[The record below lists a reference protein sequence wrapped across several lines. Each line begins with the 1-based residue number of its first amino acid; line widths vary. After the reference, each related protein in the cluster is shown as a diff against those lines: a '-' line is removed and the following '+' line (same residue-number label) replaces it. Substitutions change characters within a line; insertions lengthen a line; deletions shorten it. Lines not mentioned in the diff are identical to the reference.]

1 MKIDAGF
8 VVSATL
14 GGDSVASLDD
24 DVTLDIFGIVV
35 SDANFS
41 GHGVN
46 FSNNGGNITNEL
58 GAVITG
64 STGVF
69 VDGNVENI
77 NNLGSIFGLT
87 DEGVLFGGGANN
99 TIIINHRL
107 ISGITFHPPQ
117 PAYKRLHELDRLLR
131 VLLDGCDK
139 LVIGSGNAF
148 SIGYGLDVQGRL
160 PRSYR

>member
-1 MKIDAGF
+1 MTEINFDIYQTTGADAKDITTANSPLKIDAGF

-46 FSNNGGNITNEL
+46 FSKNSGNITNEQ

-64 STGVF
+64 LLEFLSTAPLR
-69 VDGNVENI
+69 I
-77 NNLGSIFGLT
+77 
-87 DEGVLFGGGANN
+87 A
-99 TIIINHRL
+99 IIL
-107 ISGITFHPPQ
+107 ETFS
-117 PAYKRLHELDRLLR
+117 A
-131 VLLDGCDK
+131 
-139 LVIGSGNAF
+139 
-148 SIGYGLDVQGRL
+148 
-160 PRSYR
+160 